1 MERDMS
7 KEHGVHVRDPLG
19 TSFKIVLGAGI
30 GLVVLLLGF
39 CTLCVGM
46 VGIGSNLSESE
57 DPDPLVPFPE
67 PAEVSDPVVR
77 APVSSWSTLTFVDE
91 WGDRT
96 DDVGAR
102 SRAVGPVTPMGFPY
116 GDVTAYLMV
125 SCQSAWIRFSESPN
139 LSGGDIQSGYDVYRL
154 PVRIDG
160 RDDRWRATQEWQ
172 GNDLN
177 LPSSA
182 RSVWAAASSFEILL
196 PWYGESRVRFRWDLT
211 GSSDAIGKTCG

>member
-1 MERDMS
+1 MS
-7 KEHGVHVRDPLG
+7 KEHGVHVRDALG

-30 GLVVLLLGF
+30 AVAVLFLGF
-39 CTLCVGM
+39 CTFFVGI
-46 VGIGSNLSESE
+46 VGIGTNLSES
-57 DPDPLVPFPE
+57 DDADPLGPYSEQPE
-67 PAEVSDPVVR
+67 VNDPTVA

-96 DDVGAR
+96 NDVGAR
-102 SRAVGPVTPMGFPY
+102 SEAVGPVTPMSFPY
-116 GDVTAYLMV
+116 GDVTASLMA
-125 SCQSAWIRFSESPN
+125 SCSGAWIRFSDSPN
-139 LSGGDIQSGYDVYRL
+139 LSGGDIRDGYEIYQI

-160 RDDRWRATQEWQ
+160 RDDSWRATQEWQ

-196 PWYGESRVRFRWDLT
+196 PWYGESRVRFRWNLT
-211 GSSDAIGKTCG
+211 GSADAIGKTCG